1 MLSTSTGHQQE
12 SKELGGGGTPA
23 ESWAKGHVSL
33 AARVCSILFTSG
45 VQQGAQ
51 VQGGCTG
58 MCHRQHS
65 KCGDVQNIQPL
76 HQHLLSAWPGP
87 ASVLGQGLQL
97 GMKAPCHSR
106 GADGLFRKAEMK
118 VRGPAELTGEK
129 AKNQTDREEND
140 DGKKKYPPPQLVG
153 F

>member
-1 MLSTSTGHQQE
+1 M
-12 SKELGGGGTPA
+12 
-23 ESWAKGHVSL
+23 SL

-51 VQGGCTG
+51 VQGGCTE